1 LTKSISGDNREV
13 RKETPKPRE
22 VVFICIFCDR
32 ADHLNEFYF
41 RRKRIE
47 KRHFDYARNSYRDEL
62 IDFPPCS
69 YSHDHMVLI
78 HERTTLCLD
87 ALVTA
92 HVLIVVIISRVGP
105 FFLLEGLTLTLSPD
119 TWTVHIFPVVVHI
132 PLGQMVKC

>member
-62 IDFPPCS
+62 IDFPPRS

-119 TWTVHIFPVVVHI
+119 TWTVHIFPIVVHI
-132 PLGQMVKC
+132 PLG